1 MTDELLINVIDGE
14 IRAALVEDDILV
26 DLIVA
31 REERKSLIGNIYMG
45 RVSRVMSGMDAAF
58 VDIGT
63 DRAGFLPLAGVGADG
78 VAALDH
84 VDEGEAVC
92 VQVIRDA
99 IGRKGPQLSRQLS
112 LAGRHLVYTPERD
125 RIAVSRLI
133 EDEDERERLIELMEG
148 VAAPGE
154 GFILR
159 TAAEGVGEDD
169 LAADAEHLRA
179 LWDGVAANRATAD
192 VPGLVHADLGPVQ
205 RVLRDYAGGGELD
218 AIRIDSPL
226 ALAEARTFC
235 ERFIPDAVPA
245 LAAHD
250 GEAPL
255 FELFD
260 IEAGIERALFSHVGL
275 LSGAG
280 IVIESTEALTAV
292 DVNSASFT
300 GGFGPEENAL
310 RTNLDAAPEIARQI
324 RLRNIGGLIV
334 IDFIHMESEEN
345 WDHVLDV
352 LDDGLAR
359 DRMPNRIVGR
369 TPAGLVEVTR
379 RRRRESL
386 IQTLTAPCAGCDGAG
401 RIKTPETIGFE
412 VLRALRREA
421 GRSAGGGL
429 VVTAAG
435 DIVEHL
441 ETAAKAGLA
450 ATAAALGR
458 PVTLRA
464 EPGYGRENF
473 DIVVE

>member
-1 MTDELLINVIDGE
+1 
-14 IRAALVEDDILV
+14 
-26 DLIVA
+26 
-31 REERKSLIGNIYMG
+31 
-45 RVSRVMSGMDAAF
+45 
-58 VDIGT
+58 
-63 DRAGFLPLAGVGADG
+63 
-78 VAALDH
+78 
-84 VDEGEAVC
+84 
-92 VQVIRDA
+92 
-99 IGRKGPQLSRQLS
+99 
-112 LAGRHLVYTPERD
+112 VYTPERD

-133 EDEDERERLIELMEG
+133 EDEDERERLTGLMEG
-148 VAAPGE
+148 LAEPGE

-169 LAADAEHLRA
+169 LAADAEHLRV
-179 LWDGVAANRATAD
+179 LWDGVAETREAAD

-205 RVLRDYAGGGELD
+205 RILRDYAGGGALD
-218 AIRIDSPL
+218 AIRIDSPA

-235 ERFIPDAVPA
+235 ERFIPEAVPNIV
-245 LAAHD
+245 AHD

-255 FELFD
+255 FELFGIEAD
-260 IEAGIERALFSHVGL
+260 IETALVSHVGL

-280 IVIESTEALTAV
+280 IVIESTEALTAI
-292 DVNSASFT
+292 DVNSGSFT
-300 GGFGPEENAL
+300 GGSRPEENAL
-310 RTNLDAAPEIARQI
+310 RSNLDAAPEIARQI

-334 IDFIHMESEEN
+334 IDFIHMEEEEN

-386 IQTLTAPCAGCDGAG
+386 AQTLTAPCGGCEGAG
-401 RIKTPETIGFE
+401 RVKTLETLGFE

-421 GRSAGGGL
+421 AHHAGGAL

-435 DIVEHL
+435 DMVEHL
-441 ETAAKAGLA
+441 ETAGKDGLSA
-450 ATAAALGR
+450 ISAALGR
-458 PVTLRA
+458 QITLRA